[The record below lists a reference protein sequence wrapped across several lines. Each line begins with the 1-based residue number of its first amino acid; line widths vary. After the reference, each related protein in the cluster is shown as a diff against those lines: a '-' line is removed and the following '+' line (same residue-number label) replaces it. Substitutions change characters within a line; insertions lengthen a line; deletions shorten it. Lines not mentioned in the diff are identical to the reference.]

1 MGQKKIQGPEGQTL
15 SKRWKVKEELMLA
28 MAPGVP
34 AFPSWPD
41 MQESLENQS
50 GSSGR
55 GKPGSAMQP
64 PGCFKSDKG

>member
-1 MGQKKIQGPEGQTL
+1 
-15 SKRWKVKEELMLA
+15 MLGVV
-28 MAPGVP
+28 PGVP
-34 AFPSWPD
+34 ACPSWPD

-64 PGCFKSDKG
+64 PGFINPYDHDSHYDPG